1 MSAASPSSAPS
12 PATSVNLPEIAD
24 LIDESAG
31 ELLRVWVHA
40 VRSDEGIKSDADL
53 SEGGLVD
60 HVPLMIEEIS
70 RMLRCGHRPDATNIR
85 EARVHAYTRFRQ
97 GYRARDL
104 VRESSHLRLILLDH
118 VSDRLCRKSN
128 GSTPLGQYHQAAR
141 AINLYLDEELRYA
154 VSIYTEELKAV

>member
-1 MSAASPSSAPS
+1 MG
-12 PATSVNLPEIAD
+12 LPEIAE
-24 LIDESAG
+24 LIETHAG
-31 ELLRVWVHA
+31 ELLGVWVSA

-60 HVPLMIEEIS
+60 HVPVMLEEITGL
-70 RMLRCGHRPDATNIR
+70 LRSGARPQIGNIG

-118 VSDRLCRKSN
+118 ISSQLLKQSN
-128 GSTPLGQYHQAAR
+128 GSSKLDRYHEAAR

-154 VSIYTEELKAV
+154 VSIYTEELKPV